1 MTQLEQTIIA
11 NAKRELAVVLVYYGQ
26 KAAGTKAAK
35 GEDAWLEYL
44 GHYNSLNALLS
55 LAHQAESGLSEE
67 GTQAL
72 LDIEAQHTEAYRI
85 MAS

>member
-26 KAAGTKAAK
+26 KAAGIKAAK

-44 GHYNSLNALLS
+44 GHYNSLTRYCRLPTRLNQGSVKRARKHCSISKRSTLKP
-55 LAHQAESGLSEE
+55 
-67 GTQAL
+67 
-72 LDIEAQHTEAYRI
+72 IE
-85 MAS
+85 